1 MILPMIHTVDSSFFE
16 NIVEP
21 DQLASSLGRSVVREN
36 IQHQKSECL
45 VCYVG
50 SFPFKLIS
58 FSKMTCAI
66 LR

>member
-1 MILPMIHTVDSSFFE
+1 MIHTVDLSFFD

-21 DQLASSLGRSVVREN
+21 DQSLGRSVVRKN
-36 IQHQKSECL
+36 IQHRKGKSL